1 MSAPLPAGLRHAQRM
16 LPWHVN
22 HTLEAADEARVQ
34 TALASSPRLKAEA
47 LWLQSFA
54 TLLREEPARRSG
66 DQGLATLLARL
77 HAEQSGK
84 VVVLPVLPVRRRAW
98 HKPALALAAA
108 VMLAQ
113 AGVIVNLLARQDPTG
128 DTRPLAVTPV
138 AGNLL
143 QITFRHTTTEPQ
155 LRAALAQVGGVLVS
169 GPGQLGVYT
178 VRVDGGPVGVALA
191 SLLGNP
197 SVNTATLLAPH

>member
-84 VVVLPVLPVRRRAW
+84 VVVLPVRRRAW

-143 QITFRHTTTEPQ
+143 QITFRDTTTEPQ
-155 LRAALAQVGGVLVS
+155 LRAALARVGGVLVS